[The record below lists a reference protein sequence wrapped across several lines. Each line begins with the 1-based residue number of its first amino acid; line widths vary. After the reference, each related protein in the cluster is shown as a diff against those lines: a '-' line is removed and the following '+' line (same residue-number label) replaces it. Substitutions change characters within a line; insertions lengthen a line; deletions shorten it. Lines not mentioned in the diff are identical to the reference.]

1 MTERAMQLQGLATEW
16 RTMAYT
22 WRDCAL
28 YALAVGATGEEPQYT
43 YEKDMQVI
51 PTFGV
56 LPYWGAVNVT
66 PQFPRPRAVP
76 VLVEELLRP
85 AQSYVNLDY
94 EFLYHRP
101 IPAGKGS
108 FVYRDVLT
116 DLFDRGEGRGMA
128 VRSQVEVFDEG
139 GVLLCT
145 NRCTTLFPTLGGYG
159 GQPMDRR
166 ASRIPDRAPDFV
178 ARDHIGAAQ
187 HLLYRLTGDTNLVHV
202 DRAVAESRGL
212 QGPFVHDLCAFG
224 YACRLAIG
232 QCFPGQPERLQRMYG
247 AMKTVLYPDTP
258 VELHLWQTGPG
269 QGAFRLV
276 NAASGKPRLMLLL
289 ETICATGIRVSEVKY
304 ITLEAARQGRAEI
317 TLKGKVRTILL
328 PGKLCRKLLKYAR
341 KQNILSGEIFLTRGG
356 RRLNR
361 KNIWAEMKALC
372 PAAGVAASKVF
383 PHNLRHLF
391 AKCFYDA
398 CRDLVK
404 LADVL
409 GHSSVETTRIYLLS
423 TGTQHVKLLERL
435 GLVGETETAQ
445 RPSASVIEAE
455 DSMREVAGNVAQNNC
470 IHYADAHDACY
481 GKSDRKTGWAD
492 RETRAAPAAFLG

>member
-1 MTERAMQLQGLATEW
+1 MTEREMQLQGLATEW

-76 VLVEELLRP
+76 VLVEELLQP

-178 ARDHIGAAQ
+178 ARDHIGVAQ

-202 DRAVAESRGL
+202 DRAVAERRGL

-232 QCFPGQPERLQRMYG
+232 QRFPGQPERLRRMYG

-276 NAASGKPRLMLLL
+276 NAA
-289 ETICATGIRVSEVKY
+289 TGQ
-304 ITLEAARQGRAEI
+304 A
-317 TLKGKVRTILL
+317 ILD
-328 PGKLCRKLLKYAR
+328 R
-341 KQNILSGEIFLTRGG
+341 GELD
-356 RRLNR
+356 
-361 KNIWAEMKALC
+361 W
-372 PAAGVAASKVF
+372 
-383 PHNLRHLF
+383 
-391 AKCFYDA
+391 D
-398 CRDLVK
+398 
-404 LADVL
+404 
-409 GHSSVETTRIYLLS
+409 
-423 TGTQHVKLLERL
+423 
-435 GLVGETETAQ
+435 
-445 RPSASVIEAE
+445 
-455 DSMREVAGNVAQNNC
+455 
-470 IHYADAHDACY
+470 
-481 GKSDRKTGWAD
+481 
-492 RETRAAPAAFLG
+492 

>member
-1 MTERAMQLQGLATEW
+1 MTESEMPPQGLATEW
-16 RTMAYT
+16 RTMAYP

-76 VLVEELLRP
+76 VLVEELLQP

-202 DRAVAESRGL
+202 DKLR
-212 QGPFVHDLCAFG
+212 
-224 YACRLAIG
+224 
-232 QCFPGQPERLQRMYG
+232 RMYG

-276 NAASGKPRLMLLL
+276 NAA
-289 ETICATGIRVSEVKY
+289 TGQ
-304 ITLEAARQGRAEI
+304 A
-317 TLKGKVRTILL
+317 ILD
-328 PGKLCRKLLKYAR
+328 R
-341 KQNILSGEIFLTRGG
+341 GELD
-356 RRLNR
+356 
-361 KNIWAEMKALC
+361 W
-372 PAAGVAASKVF
+372 
-383 PHNLRHLF
+383 
-391 AKCFYDA
+391 D
-398 CRDLVK
+398 
-404 LADVL
+404 
-409 GHSSVETTRIYLLS
+409 
-423 TGTQHVKLLERL
+423 
-435 GLVGETETAQ
+435 
-445 RPSASVIEAE
+445 
-455 DSMREVAGNVAQNNC
+455 
-470 IHYADAHDACY
+470 
-481 GKSDRKTGWAD
+481 
-492 RETRAAPAAFLG
+492 

>member
-1 MTERAMQLQGLATEW
+1 MTEREQQLAGLATEW
-16 RTMAYT
+16 RTLPYT

-28 YALAVGATGEEPQYT
+28 YALAVGADGREPQYT

-66 PQFPRPRAVP
+66 PKFPRPRAIP
-76 VLVEELLRP
+76 VLVEERLQPER
-85 AQSYVNLDY
+85 SYVNLDF

-159 GQPMDRR
+159 GQPMPRR
-166 ASRIPDRAPDFV
+166 AGRIPDREPDFV
-178 ARDHIGAAQ
+178 ARDHVGAAQ

-212 QGPFVHDLCAFG
+212 AGPFVHDLCAFG

-232 QCFPGQPERLQRMYG
+232 QLFPGQPERLERMYG

-258 VELHLWQTGPG
+258 VEFHLWQTGPG

-276 NAASGKPRLMLLL
+276 NAA
-289 ETICATGIRVSEVKY
+289 TGQ
-304 ITLEAARQGRAEI
+304 A
-317 TLKGKVRTILL
+317 ILD
-328 PGKLCRKLLKYAR
+328 R
-341 KQNILSGEIFLTRGG
+341 GELD
-356 RRLNR
+356 
-361 KNIWAEMKALC
+361 WQA
-372 PAAGVAASKVF
+372 
-383 PHNLRHLF
+383 
-391 AKCFYDA
+391 
-398 CRDLVK
+398 
-404 LADVL
+404 
-409 GHSSVETTRIYLLS
+409 
-423 TGTQHVKLLERL
+423 
-435 GLVGETETAQ
+435 
-445 RPSASVIEAE
+445 
-455 DSMREVAGNVAQNNC
+455 
-470 IHYADAHDACY
+470 
-481 GKSDRKTGWAD
+481 
-492 RETRAAPAAFLG
+492 